1 MRKSAIPKNFLQ
13 KGMTLAD
20 RRYRVD
26 ELLGDNG
33 LTVTY
38 KGYDTFRKNEVVIR
52 ELFPQVLMQRD
63 FDRDHKVEC
72 KRLSDEEL
80 FQTMKEHMIQK
91 AKKLIRLY
99 PVEGIANVLTY
110 LEERETVYVIEEYI
124 QGQTL
129 EQLLWKRHSAKF
141 LPEDLLQYMAPVMD
155 TLSRL
160 HENGLFHGA
169 VYPENIRLTKDK
181 GPILIGCAMPTEDV
195 AAPQLSGIS
204 VRNDAYA
211 PVELYV
217 PEAGRGPST
226 DIFEV
231 AAILYRYATGE
242 ALPVYYDRV
251 NEEAMATA
259 PTEMMTRVM
268 EFQSE
273 AIMKGVA
280 VYDFE
285 RFATMQELKNA
296 LCPEDVDY
304 GNLNSEMN
312 VARNTTARTFGR
324 SYEKSLRKRY
334 FIFIGAVILLAVL
347 MLGPGL
353 TQVGKGVMI
362 DVFYKRFLKKDVAG
376 QFEMLMELSDWQ
388 KDLYT
393 NNYTGLDDSMTEE
406 EKANRT
412 EIKYYDFQLKKYITQ
427 EKFSTDTRYYEYMK
441 IDYWEKEIWVS
452 YISDAGDEQTVISLI
467 PTSGNT
473 YEVRKVSVDENGKRS
488 EESVSVKYEK

>member
-1 MRKSAIPKNFLQ
+1 MRKNTIPKVYLQ
-13 KGMTLAD
+13 KGMTLSD

-38 KGYDTFRKNEVVIR
+38 KGYDTFRKNEIVIR

-110 LEERETVYVIEEYI
+110 LEEKDTVYVIEEYI

-141 LPEDLLQYMAPVMD
+141 LPEDLLQYLAPVMD

-169 VYPENIRLTKDK
+169 VFPENIRLTKDK
-181 GPILIGCAMPTEDV
+181 GPILIGCAMPIEDV
-195 AAPQLSGIS
+195 AAPQLSGIM

-217 PEAGRGPST
+217 PEAGRGPAA

-231 AAILYRYATGE
+231 AAVLYRYTTGE
-242 ALPVYYDRV
+242 VLPVYYDRV
-251 NEEAMATA
+251 NEETTATA
-259 PTEMMTRVM
+259 PTEMLTRVM
-268 EFQSE
+268 DFQSE
-273 AIMKGVA
+273 AIMKGAA
-280 VYDFE
+280 VYAFE
-285 RFATMQELKNA
+285 RFETMREFKAA

-304 GNLNSEMN
+304 GSLNSEMN
-312 VARNTTARTFGR
+312 VARNITARDVR
-324 SYEKSLRKRY
+324 LSYANAMKKRY
-334 FIFIGAVILLAVL
+334 ILFTAAVL
-347 MLGPGL
+347 LVSVLVLGPKL
-353 TQVGKGVMI
+353 VQVGRDAMTDI
-362 DVFYKRFLKKDVAG
+362 FYKRFIKKDVTG
-376 QFEMLMELSDWQ
+376 QFEMLIDMPDWQ
-388 KDLYT
+388 KNLYT
-393 NNYTGLDDSMTEE
+393 NNYSDLDDALSDDA
-406 EKANRT
+406 KAKQV
-412 EIKYYDFQLKKYITQ
+412 EIKYYDFQLKKYVKQDMFDTQ
-427 EKFSTDTRYYEYMK
+427 RKYYKYMK
-441 IDYWEKEIWVS
+441 IDCWKDEIWVS
-452 YISDAGDEQTVISLI
+452 YISNEGNRQMVISLT
-467 PTSGNT
+467 PVGRNKYRVSTVEVDTNGNT
-473 YEVRKVSVDENGKRS
+473 S
-488 EESVSVKYEK
+488 EKTLSVSYKK